1 MGFLGT
7 FRGPNPARKIPAGE
21 YGGIMARLKRNGG
34 IMAAVGRRG
43 TEEVLF
49 VKGRNEPVTE
59 FIERLALF
67 LLKSRVV
74 NKEDSFL
81 LES

>member
-1 MGFLGT
+1 
-7 FRGPNPARKIPAGE
+7 
-21 YGGIMARLKRNGG
+21 
-34 IMAAVGRRG
+34 MAAVGRRG